1 MTGIQFQVQ
10 SSLPQNS
17 PLHFPLLYNILFHT
31 KASTMNKLKKL
42 ADTLLNLKPVIIA
55 AIITA
60 VTSVVLAIFS
70 TGSVTQGLETNE
82 LPPAAIK
89 RLPDEDTINRLRSE
103 LSRSV
108 SATALHDL
116 SDTYFSKNAGPAA
129 IKDSIRMLINYANAH
144 LADREHYTY
153 RMYRLKK
160 IMLNN
165 PRRNINARIDGT
177 DPEAFM
183 LIQQLLQG
191 IEYYKGPHRWR
202 QADDLIFPV
211 PVNLP
216 RRKSL

>member
-1 MTGIQFQVQ
+1 
-10 SSLPQNS
+10 
-17 PLHFPLLYNILFHT
+17 
-31 KASTMNKLKKL
+31 MNKLKKL

-60 VTSVVLAIFS
+60 ATSVVLAIFS
-70 TGSVTQGLETNE
+70 TGNVTRELEANE
-82 LPPAAIK
+82 LPPAVIK
-89 RLPDEDTINRLRSE
+89 TLPDEETINRLRTE

-177 DPEAFM
+177 NPEAFM

-191 IEYYKGPHRWR
+191 IEYYKGPIDGDRLKTYLAVR
-202 QADDLIFPV
+202 QFQEVMNSYTPGYFNPDNYGIFG
-211 PVNLP
+211 NA
-216 RRKSL
+216 SLMAVMDIL